1 MIDTVYKVVAFAV
14 TLGVLVVFHELGHYV
29 VARLAGVKVLRFSV
43 GFGRMIWSRRV
54 GRDRTE
60 WALSAIPLGGYVK
73 MVDEREG
80 HVARADLPRAFNRQS
95 VWRRIAIV
103 AAGPLA
109 NLLLA
114 VLLFAGTFV
123 AGIPGQRALLAEP
136 PPATPAAAADVRAGD
151 RVVGVDG
158 EPVGSWQE
166 LRWRVVRAQ
175 GNDRL
180 TLALVR
186 NNVESEPVR
195 RELSLAA
202 MGADEWEGNP
212 LAALGLRAD
221 LGAPIVDQVLPGK
234 PAERA
239 GLADGDRILAVD
251 GRPMRS
257 PSDVASL
264 TNAHPGET
272 LTYRVQRGASTLE
285 LPVTVEAVEQNGR
298 RIGLAG
304 VRLRIDPAVAE
315 RSAVVVRYGL
325 GEALVQGTRKTWELS
340 AFTVRMLG
348 RIVTGDAS
356 LKNISG
362 PLTMADIAGQ
372 SAQAGALVFISYL
385 ALISI
390 SLGVLNL
397 LPVPLLDGGHLLYYL
412 AAIIKGSPVSDRAF
426 EVGQR
431 IGMAM
436 LAVLMALAL
445 FNDVS
450 RLF

>member
-1 MIDTVYKVVAFAV
+1 M
-14 TLGVLVVFHELGHYV
+14 
-29 VARLAGVKVLRFSV
+29 
-43 GFGRMIWSRRV
+43 
-54 GRDRTE
+54 
-60 WALSAIPLGGYVK
+60 
-73 MVDEREG
+73 
-80 HVARADLPRAFNRQS
+80 
-95 VWRRIAIV
+95 
-103 AAGPLA
+103 
-109 NLLLA
+109 
-114 VLLFAGTFV
+114 
-123 AGIPGQRALLAEP
+123 
-136 PPATPAAAADVRAGD
+136 
-151 RVVGVDG
+151 
-158 EPVGSWQE
+158 
-166 LRWRVVRAQ
+166 
-175 GNDRL
+175 
-180 TLALVR
+180 
-186 NNVESEPVR
+186 
-195 RELSLAA
+195 
-202 MGADEWEGNP
+202 
-212 LAALGLRAD
+212 
-221 LGAPIVDQVLPGK
+221 PGK

-239 GLADGDRILAVD
+239 GLVNGDRILAVD

-272 LTYRVQRGASTLE
+272 LTYPRAARRNDARRCRSTRRVRPSRTA
-285 LPVTVEAVEQNGR
+285 A

-304 VRLRIDPAVAE
+304 VRLRIDPDVAE
-315 RSAVVVRYGL
+315 RSRSSFATDSASRWCRDL
-325 GEALVQGTRKTWELS
+325 RKTWELS

-372 SAQAGALVFISYL
+372 SAQAGTLVFVSYL

-412 AAIIKGSPVSDRAF
+412 AEIIKGSPVSDRAF